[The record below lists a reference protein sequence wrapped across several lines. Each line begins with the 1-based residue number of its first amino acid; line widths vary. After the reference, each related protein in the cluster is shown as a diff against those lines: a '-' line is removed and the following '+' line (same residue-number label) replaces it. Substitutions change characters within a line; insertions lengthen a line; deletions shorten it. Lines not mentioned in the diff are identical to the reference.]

1 MQTFLPYLDFAA
13 CARVLDTRRLGKQRV
28 EALQI
33 MRALL
38 MPDYGWRHHPA
49 VLMWKGYPEALGRYG
64 LDICREWRARGFA
77 DTCQPKILADLSL
90 LGVELV
96 RGQEELAAAGA
107 LPPWLGD
114 PPLHRSH
121 QSALLRKDP
130 DFYGPRFPEV
140 PDDLPYVWPVR
151 SNQAL
156 EAERRRLA
164 AAARR
169 EERAARRA
177 QEAARKQ
184 ALARS
189 RAARKGWQTR
199 RGSRPPRSAFD
210 PE

>member
-1 MQTFLPYLDFAA
+1 MQTFLPYPDFAA
-13 CARVLDTRRLGKQRV
+13 CARALDSRRLGKQRV

-33 MRALL
+33 VRALL
-38 MPDYGWRHHPA
+38 VPDYGWRHHPA

-64 LDICREWRARGFA
+64 LEVCREWRARGFA
-77 DTCQPKILADLSL
+77 DTCQPKILADLGL

-107 LPPWLGD
+107 LPAWLGD
-114 PPLHRSH
+114 PAVHRSH

-130 DFYGPRFPEV
+130 EFYGPRFPEV

-151 SNQAL
+151 SQQSL

-164 AAARR
+164 AAVRR

-177 QEAARKQ
+177 EEAARTR
-184 ALARS
+184 ALTRS

-199 RGSRPPRSAFD
+199 RGSGPPRSSLD